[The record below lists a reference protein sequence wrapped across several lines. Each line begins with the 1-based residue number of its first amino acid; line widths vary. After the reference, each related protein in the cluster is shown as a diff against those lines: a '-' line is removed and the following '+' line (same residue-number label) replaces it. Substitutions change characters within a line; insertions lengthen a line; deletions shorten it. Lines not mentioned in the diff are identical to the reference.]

1 MKLRVLLACR
11 MQDHL
16 LLKLGHRARL
26 QTFSGFTQRNALIGF
41 TLSMKQEANSHTE
54 AARLF
59 LGLRQKEISTVAFQ
73 KNTLR

>member
-11 MQDHL
+11 MHDHV

-26 QTFSGFTQRNALIGF
+26 QTFSGFTHLRGF
-41 TLSMKQEANSHTE
+41 TLSVKQEANSHTE
-54 AARLF
+54 AACLF

-73 KNTLR
+73 KNTWR